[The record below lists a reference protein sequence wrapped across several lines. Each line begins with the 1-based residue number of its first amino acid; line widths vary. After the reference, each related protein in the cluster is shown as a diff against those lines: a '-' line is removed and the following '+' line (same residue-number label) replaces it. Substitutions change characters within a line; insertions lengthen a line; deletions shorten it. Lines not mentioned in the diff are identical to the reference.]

1 LQERSG
7 DNLADPFGFLKYQRQ
22 DNPFRPVDQR
32 INDWRELQ
40 EPLLEAQRRDQA
52 ARCMNCGIPFC
63 HSGTFYGSQSVA
75 SGCPND
81 NLIPEWNDLLFQGRF
96 KAAFERLAKTN
107 PLPEMTGRV
116 CPAPCEKGCT
126 ESLNGDGVTIHDNER
141 FIIDKAFEEGWV
153 KASGLPASKTKFK
166 IAIVGSGPA
175 GLSAAWRLNQLGH
188 NVTVYER
195 SDRFGGLLMYG
206 IPNMKLEKDIV
217 IRRVKLMQELGITF
231 VANTEIGVDITAAQL
246 EKDFDRIIL
255 ATGASVPRDL
265 NVAGRQFQG
274 IQFAVDYLTEATKDV
289 LKHGKAANS
298 KKLAGKHVVVIGGG
312 DTGNDCIG
320 AAIRQGAASVKQL
333 EITPALPAQ
342 RTATNPWP
350 EYPLTGKIGYGQEE
364 AVQRFGEA
372 ITTYST
378 ATTGFI
384 GAERGQVIGV
394 ETVAI
399 DQNFQPISETNQV
412 IRADLVLLAMGFLGA
427 EQSLFEQFGIS
438 EIYDDY
444 TTNNERILV
453 AGDAKRGPSLVIWAI
468 REGRKTAEKVDE
480 ALRALVYQ

>member
-1 LQERSG
+1 MA
-7 DNLADPFGFLKYQRQ
+7 NLADPFGFLKYQRQ
-22 DNPFRPVDQR
+22 DNPFRPVSER
-32 INDWRELQ
+32 TTDWYELQ
-40 EPLLEAQRRDQA
+40 EPLAEKQRTEQA

-63 HSGTFYGSQSVA
+63 HSGTFYGTQKVA

-81 NLIPEWNDLLFQGRF
+81 NLIPEWNDLLYQGRF

-153 KASGLPASKTKFK
+153 KESGLFVTRTKFK
-166 IAIVGSGPA
+166 VAIVGSGPA
-175 GLSAAWRLNQLGH
+175 GLAAAWRLNQLGH
-188 NVTVYER
+188 NVTIYER

-206 IPNMKLEKDIV
+206 IPNMKLDKDIV
-217 IRRVKLMQELGITF
+217 MRRINLMQELGVKFI
-231 VANTEIGVDITAAQL
+231 ANTEIGVDITAADL
-246 EKDFDRIIL
+246 EKKYDRVIL

-265 NVAGRQFQG
+265 NVTGRHFQG

-289 LKHGKAANS
+289 LKHGKDATS

-312 DTGNDCIG
+312 DTGNDCI
-320 AAIRQGAASVKQL
+320 AVAIRQGAASVKQL
-333 EITPALPAQ
+333 EITPALPTQ
-342 RTATNPWP
+342 RASDNPWP

-364 AVQRFGEA
+364 ALQTFGET

-378 ATTGFI
+378 STTGFI

-394 ETVAI
+394 ETVAV
-399 DQNFQPISETNQV
+399 DQNFQPIPETNQV
-412 IRADLVLLAMGFLGA
+412 VRADLVLLAMGFLGA
-427 EQSLFEQFGIS
+427 EKSLLEQFS
-438 EIYDDY
+438 VAEVYDDY
-444 TTNNERILV
+444 TTNNECVLV

-468 REGRKTAEKVDE
+468 FEGRKTAEKVDE